1 MSKPRL
7 GILDGA
13 GLAWVGANTV
23 GYGVAL
29 AAWERWSQPL
39 WPPFS
44 HLLGGSLTLALYG
57 ATLGVGAGVAQALV
71 LGRRSPGSL
80 RWIAATSLGMTVSF
94 VAASW
99 VGLIV
104 MRAFPPGSD
113 KYLSNSSINISFG
126 LLVGGGVGLARWMVL
141 RRRSAASRRW
151 ILVSAICFM
160 VGYGAAVGIFQLTLA
175 IEQTL
180 MGALFGGCI
189 GAITAV
195 FEWLW
200 FGRRPDA
207 WMDEAAIAVV

>member
-7 GILDGA
+7 GVVDGA

-29 AAWERWSQPL
+29 AVWERWSQPL
-39 WPPFS
+39 WPPLGN
-44 HLLGGSLTLALYG
+44 LLGGSLTLALYG
-57 ATLGVGAGVAQALV
+57 ATLGVGVSVAQALV
-71 LGRRSPGSL
+71 LGRRSPGSVM
-80 RWIAATSLGMTVSF
+80 WIAATVLGLTVSF

-99 VGLIV
+99 VELIV
-104 MRAFPPGSD
+104 MRAFSPGSD
-113 KYLSNSSINISFG
+113 KYLSNSTINITFG
-126 LLVGGGVGLARWMVL
+126 LLVGGGIGLARWMVL

-160 VGYGAAVGIFQLTLA
+160 VGYGAAVGIFQLTPP

-195 FEWLW
+195 LEWLW

-207 WMDEAAIAVV
+207 WIDEAALAVA